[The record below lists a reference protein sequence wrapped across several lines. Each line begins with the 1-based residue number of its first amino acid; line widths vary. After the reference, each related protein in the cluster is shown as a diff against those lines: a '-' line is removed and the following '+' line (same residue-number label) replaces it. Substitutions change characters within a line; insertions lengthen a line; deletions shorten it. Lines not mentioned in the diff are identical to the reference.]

1 MTRPSRLLVLL
12 EPAKAWLKNR
22 ISYRN
27 RRFGGRDDVI
37 SKERCVLLSEL
48 SICFAIIR
56 FCIDFNCWNKVPN
69 LVFRLLLRKEH

>member
-12 EPAKAWLKNR
+12 EPAKAWLKIR

-37 SKERCVLLSEL
+37 SKE
-48 SICFAIIR
+48 SISLPERDQPPPFSL
-56 FCIDFNCWNKVPN
+56 DLP
-69 LVFRLLLRKEH
+69 